1 MDFLE
6 IHKQS
11 LNITGFWMEEYK
23 GTIINLIESNYKTDV
38 LKDYYIDDLTIV
50 NNKVLLNWKKRYI
63 SLSPEE
69 IEKKYGR
76 SIED

>member
-1 MDFLE
+1 MDFLD

-11 LNITGFWMEEYK
+11 LYLTGFWTEEYK
-23 GTIINLIESNYKTDV
+23 GTIIAHIESNYKTEV

-69 IEKKYGR
+69 IEKKYGI

>member
-1 MDFLE
+1 MDLLE

-11 LNITGFWMEEYK
+11 LDLTGFWMEEYK
-23 GTIINLIESNYKTDV
+23 GTIIAHIESNYKTVV

-63 SLSPEE
+63 PLSHEE

>member
-1 MDFLE
+1 MDLLD

-11 LNITGFWMEEYK
+11 LDLTGFWMEEYK
-23 GTIINLIESNYKTDV
+23 GTIINLIESNYKSDV

-63 SLSPEE
+63 PLSPEE
-69 IEKKYGR
+69 IGKKYGR
-76 SIED
+76 LIEE

>member
-1 MDFLE
+1 MDLLD

-11 LNITGFWMEEYK
+11 LDLTGFWMEEYK
-23 GTIINLIESNYKTDV
+23 GTIIAHIESNYKTEV

-50 NNKVLLNWKKRYI
+50 NNKVLVNWKKRYI
-63 SLSPEE
+63 PLSLEE

>member
-1 MDFLE
+1 MDFLD

-11 LNITGFWMEEYK
+11 LYLTGFWMEEYK
-23 GTIINLIESNYKTDV
+23 GTIIAHIESNYKTEV

>member
-1 MDFLE
+1 MDLLD

-11 LNITGFWMEEYK
+11 LDLTGFWMEEYK
-23 GTIINLIESNYKTDV
+23 GTIINLIESNYKSDV

-63 SLSPEE
+63 PLSPEE

-76 SIED
+76 LIEE